1 MASKKAQVDV
11 GVGGIQGGV
20 KSLGDLKDAL
30 LGVEEA
36 GKRLGA
42 TAKGL
47 SKLWS
52 DPFEAKGGWS
62 TAQRTS
68 AALAKMGA
76 EIIGQQVTAASKA
89 IVAPATSSYDQVLAK
104 AREYRDSTQKLAIAS
119 GTDFAT
125 VGKQIMG
132 TSSRLGLMPGQVAA
146 YGKAIRN
153 QVGGSL
159 QEALSGIDA
168 AQNQAL
174 RTGRSIEDLID
185 PVITLRN
192 QFGLKSTEELNR
204 FFNTMNAQ
212 ASRSK
217 VSVEQVGQSFST
229 LSGFLG
235 RRTSA
240 TAGQQSAL
248 SSLAMQYAKLTG
260 QSPEAVTEMLGTLA
274 GTVTSRVSFIEA
286 GLRKQGKLKKGQ
298 HLLDVRSGR
307 LTPEGLLRG
316 IEYIQE
322 LAPKHYQS
330 GKDEQKLWESEAI
343 SGFLPDTATAR
354 FASKFDTNEAR
365 RLIGL
370 QGKPDLDALFD
381 QWLGSEAGK
390 RASGEAGKERKD
402 VGFGMSLIGA
412 QDTAVEAGGGA
423 AGIAL
428 ASAGSVFSKAADVFS
443 GAVNS
448 FIGNL
453 GKGGAAS
460 GAGAGAAGGAASGAT
475 TSGVAGRAAAT
486 VGGGATLGLAAGAL
500 IMSGDQVPGSQGEA
514 ANLSARQQEL
524 AAARA
529 RLAKMQAPA
538 VGSFDWLTRP
548 WGSVEDQKRHVADM
562 ESKMGGEVDYQ
573 KAGEANASALR
584 RGAPLPVVI
593 VQQPTAPAG
602 PDVFSGAV
610 GGGG

>member
-192 QFGLKSTEELNR
+192 QFGMKSTEELNR

-217 VSVEQVGQSFST
+217 VSVEQVGQTFT
-229 LSGFLG
+229 ALSGFLG

-240 TAGQQSAL
+240 TTGQQAAL
-248 SSLAMQYAKLTG
+248 STLAVKYAKLTG

-274 GTVTSRVSFIEA
+274 GTVTSRISFIEA
-286 GLRKQGKLKKGQ
+286 AARKQGKLKKGE
-298 HLLDVRSGR
+298 HYLDPASGR
-307 LTPEGLLRG
+307 LSTEGLLSG
-316 IEYIQE
+316 IDIIQG

-330 GKDEQKLWESEAI
+330 GKDEQKLWESMAI
-343 SGFLPDTATAR
+343 SGFVPDTATAR
-354 FASKFDTNEAR
+354 FVSKFSTKEAR
-365 RLIGL
+365 GL
-370 QGKPDLDALFD
+370 MDLKGGSDAAALD
-381 QWLGSEAGK
+381 EWLNSDAGRRSSADAQK
-390 RASGEAGKERKD
+390 NRRD
-402 VGFGMSLIGA
+402 IDLGMSIIGA

-500 IMSGDQVPGSQGEA
+500 IMSGDQAPGSQGEA

-524 AAARA
+524 AAAKA

-538 VGSFDWLTRP
+538 VSSFDWLTRP
-548 WGSVEDQKRHVADM
+548 WGSVEDQKRHVADL
-562 ESKMGGEVDYQ
+562 ESKIGGEVDYQ